1 MFEMTYQR
9 RGKRV
14 KISDAVSSP
23 VLAHAP
29 RRGVARQGGF
39 SLIELVMVMVVMG
52 VLAAV
57 AVPKIVGVS
66 AFDGRGFH
74 DQTLAYLR
82 FAQKTAVAQRRTVC
96 VSFTSTSVTLT
107 IASAAGTFDCS
118 TAATLVG
125 PQAESPVV
133 LNAKS
138 GVSIGLAGSGSLPAA
153 FNFNS
158 LGEPI
163 SSSGTAQATQVLQVS
178 GAANLITIESSTGYV
193 HE

>member
-1 MFEMTYQR
+1 MKISEAVSVPVPARSLR
-9 RGKRV
+9 RGAAWQ
-14 KISDAVSSP
+14 S
-23 VLAHAP
+23 
-29 RRGVARQGGF
+29 GF

-66 AFDGRGFH
+66 AFNGRGFH

-96 VSFTSTSVTLT
+96 VSFSSTSVTLS
-107 IASAAGTFDCS
+107 IASVAGTFDCS
-118 TAATLVG
+118 SPATLVG
-125 PQAESPVV
+125 PQGESPVV

-138 GVSIGLAGSGSLPAA
+138 GISVGIAGSGALPTA

-163 SSSGTAQATQVLQVS
+163 TSSGTAQALQVLQVS
-178 GAANLITIESSTGYV
+178 GAANTITIESSTGYI

>member
-1 MFEMTYQR
+1 MFEMMYLR

-14 KISDAVSSP
+14 KISDAGSVSVP
-23 VLAHAP
+23 VRSTRFGAAW
-29 RRGVARQGGF
+29 QSGF
-39 SLIELVMVMVVMG
+39 SLIELVMVIVVMG

-66 AFDGRGFH
+66 AFNGRGFH

-96 VSFTSTSVTLT
+96 VSFSSTSVTLSM
-107 IASAAGTFDCS
+107 ASVAGTFDCAS
-118 TAATLVG
+118 PATLVG
-125 PQAESPVV
+125 PQGESPVV

-138 GVSIGLAGSGSLPAA
+138 GISIGIAGSGSVPAA

-163 SSSGTAQATQVLQVS
+163 SSTGTAQAVQVLQVS
-178 GAANLITIESSTGYV
+178 GAANTITIESSTGYV
-193 HE
+193 HD